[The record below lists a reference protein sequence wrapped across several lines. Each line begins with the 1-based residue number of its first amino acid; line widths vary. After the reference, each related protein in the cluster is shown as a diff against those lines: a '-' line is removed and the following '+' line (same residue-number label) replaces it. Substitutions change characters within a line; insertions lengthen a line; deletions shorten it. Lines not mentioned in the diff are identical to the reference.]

1 MNYGSSNA
9 KALTEKNYAGDR
21 EKYIVRTSYTERKNH
36 MKQRLCGLALIAA
49 AVFAVLFA
57 NDMELVLGVIPFGIY
72 LMFTKKTILPFSEK

>member
-57 NDMELVLGVIPFGIY
+57 NDMELVLGVIRSAY
-72 LMFTKKTILPFSEK
+72 TLCLQRKRS